1 VARPWA
7 RDEVSVSH
15 RPADRGFHV
24 SALDLGC
31 TGAEPATLDGLY
43 DDPSAY
49 RPYLAPNPGD
59 LATRAGCPTQDGE
72 VIRKHPERSGTMT
85 RALVVEEDSGT
96 CRGWL
101 HPHSGYYAGDFSGSG
116 NATLETASPS
126 SSRLHHVPA
135 RATPCTTS
143 TAGQPKDSPKTG
155 PATASSRLAQLAF
168 GRACSTRRQAE
179 CCTDGDPR
187 PKELKER
194 AMSSNNASG
203 SRSPELRSDGQF
215 PSAAGAGRTTG
226 VWT

>member
-1 VARPWA
+1 
-7 RDEVSVSH
+7 
-15 RPADRGFHV
+15 
-24 SALDLGC
+24 
-31 TGAEPATLDGLY
+31 
-43 DDPSAY
+43 
-49 RPYLAPNPGD
+49 
-59 LATRAGCPTQDGE
+59 
-72 VIRKHPERSGTMT
+72 MT

-101 HPHSGYYAGDFSGSG
+101 HPHSGYYAGDFSSSG
-116 NATLETASPS
+116 NATPETASPS

-143 TAGQPKDSPKTG
+143 TAGQPKDQPKDRPGDSLESPG
-155 PATASSRLAQLAF
+155 PTHLRPRMLHQ
-168 GRACSTRRQAE
+168 TPAE